1 MAQETG
7 TGDMVRDSAL
17 ATHVDDMNGRLREIA
32 VRVGE
37 AVETLSRGDSGLV
50 LDLLI
55 DVEPLIL
62 EVQRIVSRIFI
73 LALKWD
79 QNSK

>member
-1 MAQETG
+1 
-7 TGDMVRDSAL
+7 MVRNSAL
-17 ATHVDDMNGRLREIA
+17 ATYVDDMNGRLREIA

-37 AVETLSRGDSGLV
+37 AVEALSRGDSGLA

-62 EVQRIVSRIFI
+62 EVQRIVSRIFS
-73 LALKWD
+73 LALKGD
-79 QNSK
+79 QNTK